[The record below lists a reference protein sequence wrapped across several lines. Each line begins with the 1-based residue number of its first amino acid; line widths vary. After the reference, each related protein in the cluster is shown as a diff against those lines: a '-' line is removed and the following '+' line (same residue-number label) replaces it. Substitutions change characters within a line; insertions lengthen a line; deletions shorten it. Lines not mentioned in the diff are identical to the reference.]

1 MDQPSPSPSLLDRS
15 AIAPALVGLVVG
27 IVAGVLMSNVLAGVA
42 IGVVLAFS
50 AVMRRYAAAKME
62 ARYEQQAREH
72 ERRR

>member
-1 MDQPSPSPSLLDRS
+1 MDSQSPSLLDRS
-15 AIAPALVGLVVG
+15 AIAPAIVGLAVG
-27 IVAGVLMSNVLAGVA
+27 VIVGALLMSNVLAGVA

-50 AVMRRYAAAKME
+50 AVLRRYAAAKMQ